1 MDVYLHDS
9 STALRFVLRGEL
21 AGGDAQD
28 LEHAWTTANSVL
40 GSRELVVDVS
50 AVTDADAGGR
60 ELLSR
65 MRQSGARVTAGAWSC
80 THSRWR
86 RLRDATCAR
95 SLRHLPGIRR
105 RVVRLGD
112 ENTRVPLDVDLH

>member
-21 AGGDAQD
+21 AGGGAQD
-28 LEHAWTTANSVL
+28 LEHAWTTANSIL
-40 GSRELVVDVS
+40 GSRELVVDIS
-50 AVTDADAGGR
+50 AVTDADACGR

-65 MRQSGARVTAGAWSC
+65 MRQSGARVTARIGSC
-80 THSRWR
+80 NHSKWR
-86 RLRDATCAR
+86 RLRDGICAT

-112 ENTRVPLDVDLH
+112 ENTRVPLDVEVH